1 MPLINHNGTPRTI
14 SWTRT
19 EHMAQVLGCS
29 TDYFIQTFASVA
41 DGGAFELLPMLVH
54 HLLPPTPHASALSW
68 QMPNAAPTAP
78 SAVEMFFDEPAIT
91 QANNPAADNLF
102 AALSSSA
109 SLRAKKPQNISMEP
123 STKPLQELYKYKA
136 MTLRKA
142 DSIAYEKT
150 HKIDKPFDWAST
162 QGMVGIEIEVEN
174 MKRGVHLEAY
184 WDIKNDG
191 SLRNHGIELVSVPLQ
206 IKQVQLALDHVYTQ
220 MHAQNEPD
228 FSNRTSIHI
237 HVNCRDLTQDQIFNF
252 VLLYAIFEKH
262 FYQVAGTRRMNS
274 IFCVPLFRTNQM
286 TTINEVIYGMSP
298 NWQKYCGLNLLP
310 LFANNVTQGYGTIEF
325 RHLYGTNNQ
334 QEILEWINDILCLRK
349 FACEISKDN
358 LLATIKE
365 MNTTSSYLSM
375 YSQVFAKGRRLLSHK
390 KDFEECVSNIK
401 RELFGN
407 LYIDTLKKSD
417 MSPYWMTAREINAKG

>member
-1 MPLINHNGTPRTI
+1 MPTINHNGVPRVIT
-14 SWTRT
+14 WTRVV
-19 EHMAQVLGCS
+19 HMCQALACT
-29 TDYFIQTFASVA
+29 TDVFRNSFTSAE
-41 DGGAFELLPMLVH
+41 DGGAFAPLPPSVH
-54 HLLPPTPHASALSW
+54 YLLPPSTLPPAPLNTVQPSNMEILFDWAS
-68 QMPNAAPTAP
+68 
-78 SAVEMFFDEPAIT
+78 T
-91 QANNPAADNLF
+91 QANNLNNDNT
-102 AALSSSA
+102 LSILGSSA
-109 SLRAKKPQNISMEP
+109 NTRAKKQPVISMNP
-123 STKPLQELYKYKA
+123 STVPLQELYKYKA

-174 MKRGVHLEAY
+174 IKKGVHLEAY
-184 WDIKNDG
+184 WDVKSDG
-191 SLRNHGIELVSVPLQ
+191 SLRNHGMEFVSVPLQ

-220 MHAQNEPD
+220 MNANNAPD
-228 FSNRTSIHI
+228 FSNRTSVHI

-286 TTINEVIYGMSP
+286 ETINDVIYRMNP

-325 RHLYGTNNQ
+325 RHLYGTSSQ

-358 LLATIKE
+358 LLAAIKE

-407 LYIDTLKKSD
+407 QYIDTLSKSD
-417 MSPYWMTAREINAKG
+417 MSPYWITAREISAKG

>member
-14 SWTRT
+14 AWTRV
-19 EHMAQVLGCS
+19 EHMAQVLGCT
-29 TDYFIQTFASVA
+29 TDYFIQTFASEA
-41 DGGAFELLPMLVH
+41 DGGAFESLPMGVH
-54 HLLPPTPHASALSW
+54 HLLPPAPLSSW
-68 QMPNAAPTAP
+68 VTNTTLN
-78 SAVEMFFDEPAIT
+78 AVEMFFDEVVPT
-91 QANNPAADNLF
+91 QANNPTENTLF
-102 AALSSSA
+102 AALSDSA
-109 SLRAKKPQNISMEP
+109 VMRSKKPVLMPTETSI
-123 STKPLQELYKYKA
+123 KPLQELYKYKA

-174 MKRGVHLEAY
+174 MKKGVHLEAY

-228 FSNRTSIHI
+228 FSNRTSVHI

-252 VLLYAIFEKH
+252 VILYAIFEKH

-325 RHLYGTNNQ
+325 RHLHGTNNQ
-334 QEILEWINDILCLRK
+334 QEVLEWINDILCLRK

-358 LLATIKE
+358 LLAAIKE

-407 LYIDTLKKSD
+407 QYIDTLKKSD
-417 MSPYWMTAREINAKG
+417 MSPYWMTAREISAKG

>member
-1 MPLINHNGTPRTI
+1 MPLINHNGTPRSI
-14 SWTRT
+14 SWTRV
-19 EHMAQVLGCS
+19 EHMTQVLGCS
-29 TDYFIQTFASVA
+29 TDYFIQTFASES
-41 DGGAFELLPMLVH
+41 DGGTFAPLPTSVQY
-54 HLLPPTPHASALSW
+54 LLPPTPHTATISW
-68 QMPNAAPTAP
+68 QIPNAATTAP
-78 SAVEMFFDEPAIT
+78 SVVEMFFDEPT
-91 QANNPAADNLF
+91 QPQAADNLF

-109 SLRAKKPQNISMEP
+109 SLRTKKPVLMSTEN

-142 DSIAYEKT
+142 DSIAYEKA
-150 HKIDKPFDWAST
+150 HKINKPFDWAST

-174 MKRGVHLEAY
+174 MKKGVHLEAY

-191 SLRNHGIELVSVPLQ
+191 SLRNNGIELVSVPLQ

-220 MHAQNEPD
+220 MNAQNEPD

-310 LFANNVTQGYGTIEF
+310 LFANNITQGYGTIEF

-334 QEILEWINDILCLRK
+334 QEVLEWINDILCLRK
-349 FACEISKDN
+349 FACEISKDD

-375 YSQVFAKGRRLLSHK
+375 YSQVFAKGRRLLNHK

-407 LYIDTLKKSD
+407 QYIDTLKKSD
-417 MSPYWMTAREINAKG
+417 MSLYWLTARDTSVKG

>member
-1 MPLINHNGTPRTI
+1 MPLINHNGTPRQI
-14 SWTRT
+14 SWARV
-19 EHMAQVLGCS
+19 EHMAQVLECS
-29 TDYFIQTFASVA
+29 TDYFMQTFASES
-41 DGGAFELLPMLVH
+41 DGGTNAPLPTSVH
-54 HLLPPTPHASALSW
+54 YLLPPHIQPIAPHW
-68 QMPNAAPTAP
+68 PAPSTTTTAP
-78 SAVEMFFDEPAIT
+78 SAVEMFFDEADTI
-91 QANNPAADNLF
+91 QANILLTDNLF
-102 AALSSSA
+102 AALSNSA
-109 SLRAKKPQNISMEP
+109 SLRAKKPMLMSTEN

-142 DSIAYEKT
+142 DSIAYEKA

-174 MKRGVHLEAY
+174 MKKGVHLEAY
-184 WDIKNDG
+184 WDVKNDG

-206 IKQVQLALDHVYTQ
+206 VKQVQLALDHVYTQ
-220 MHAQNEPD
+220 MNANNAPD
-228 FSNRTSIHI
+228 FSNRTSVHI

-286 TTINEVIYGMSP
+286 TTINEVIYDMSP

-358 LLATIKE
+358 LLAAIKE

-417 MSPYWMTAREINAKG
+417 MSPYWMTAREIGAKG

>member
-1 MPLINHNGTPRTI
+1 MPLVNHNGTPRQV
-14 SWTRT
+14 SWTRI
-19 EHMAQVLGCS
+19 EHMSQVLGCS
-29 TDYFIQTFASVA
+29 TDDFIQTFASES
-41 DGGAFELLPMLVH
+41 DGGVFELLPMLVH
-54 HLLPPTPHASALSW
+54 YLLPPTPHTSAISW
-68 QMPNAAPTAP
+68 QIPNTATIAP
-78 SAVEMFFDEPAIT
+78 SAVEMLFDEAATT

-109 SLRAKKPQNISMEP
+109 SLRAKKQQTISMEP

-142 DSIAYEKT
+142 DSIAYEKA

-174 MKRGVHLEAY
+174 MKKGVHLEAY

-191 SLRNHGIELVSVPLQ
+191 SLRNRGLEFVSVPLQ
-206 IKQVQLALDHVYTQ
+206 VKQVQLALDHLYTQ
-220 MHAQNEPD
+220 MNANNAPD
-228 FSNRTSIHI
+228 FSNRTSVHI

-334 QEILEWINDILCLRK
+334 QEVLEWINDILCLRK

-358 LLATIKE
+358 LLAAIKE

-401 RELFGN
+401 RELFGDQ
-407 LYIDTLKKSD
+407 YIDTLKKSD
-417 MSPYWMTAREINAKG
+417 MSPYWMAAREINAKG